1 VVTVALVV
9 DKHLV
14 KVRVQE
20 QQVKELT
27 VLQAALD
34 LVVEAVELLRL
45 DQVVEEVLVV
55 MVALENHQ
63 T

>member
-1 VVTVALVV
+1 
-9 DKHLV
+9 
-14 KVRVQE
+14 
-20 QQVKELT
+20 
-27 VLQAALD
+27 

-55 MVALENHQ
+55 MVVLENHQ